1 MLPTLKRAIG
11 GLAILLSSTTLT
23 ATPAQAD
30 SNPYLGDVMPVGFNF
45 CPRGWAMANGA
56 LLPIASN
63 SALFSLIGTTYGG
76 DGRTTFGLP
85 DLRGRHAV
93 GYGTAPGLSN
103 WQWGQRS
110 GTEDVVLTAN
120 NLPSHNHLVNL
131 TPATTSLSNS
141 PVNAMIYERNPGAI
155 DGFTDQPNNLVNMRS
170 GSISNTGGSQYLD
183 VRSPTLAIYWCIATQ
198 GIYPSR
204 S

>member
-11 GLAILLSSTTLT
+11 GLAILLSSTTLA

-45 CPRGWAMANGA
+45 CPRGWAHANGA
-56 LLPIASN
+56 LMPISQN
-63 SALFSLIGTTYGG
+63 SALFSLLGTTYGG

-85 DLRGRHAV
+85 DLRGRQAV
-93 GYGTAPGLSN
+93 GEGRSPGLSD
-103 WQWGQRS
+103 WSRGER
-110 GTEDVVLTAN
+110 GGAERVVLTVN
-120 NLPSHNHLVNL
+120 NMPAHNHMVNL
-131 TPATTSLSNS
+131 TPSTANLSNS
-141 PVNAMIYERNPGAI
+141 PVNAMIYERNAGAI
-155 DGFTDQPNNLVNMRS
+155 DGFTDQPNNIVSMRT

-183 VRSPTLAIYWCIATQ
+183 IRSQTLAIYWCIATQ

-204 S
+204 N